1 MNLKQKAISGLKWTS
16 LSSVIVALVQVLQLI
31 VLPKILGPEVYGT
44 MAILNVVVGFS
55 ALFVDLG
62 ISKIIIHKQDS
73 ITENQL
79 HSLYWFNVMLALF
92 IYVVVYASS
101 NPIANFYN
109 NAELEFLLQLL
120 ATTFIIRAFAIQ
132 YNVILQKEMLFKY
145 LEIIGI
151 VMVFLNF
158 VVALLFAINGYGII
172 SLIYGAIV
180 SSMVSSILTLYYGS
194 RLHRVKFYFSFSQI
208 KEFFSFG
215 LYWTGSKFLG
225 NFAGNID
232 VIILGKVFDQQT
244 LGIYHIAKQLVLK
257 PSQILLPVVAKVSY
271 SIFGKVQNDISK
283 TKDYYLKMIGLL
295 SFIVFPVYGLVFLL
309 SPEMVNIFLGSKWM
323 GSIVIVQSLVFYA
336 AMIAIG
342 TPIGSLIMAKG
353 KANWNFWWNIFWL
366 IFVSVLMLSAY
377 SYGII
382 VVAISM
388 SLSQFIL
395 TFIGFKFMLSK
406 LINVSFFEY
415 YKNIFL
421 SLSLSGLSSIVVYIG
436 TYLFDFGL
444 VLGIVYK
451 LVIFII
457 VYLSVSYILN
467 KEIVFKLKGLIKK

>member
-31 VLPKILGPEVYGT
+31 VLPKILGPEAYGT

-377 SYGII
+377 RYGII